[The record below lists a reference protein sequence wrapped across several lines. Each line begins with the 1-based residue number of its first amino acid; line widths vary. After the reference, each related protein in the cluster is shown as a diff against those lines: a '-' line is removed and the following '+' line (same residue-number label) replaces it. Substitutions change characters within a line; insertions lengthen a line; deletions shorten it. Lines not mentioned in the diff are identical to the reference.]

1 MKKDFTTAS
10 SVTPVYQQID
20 QATAQPQKK
29 QKTHKTYTEEQQE
42 ALRAAGLTQGRR
54 GVKMRRINMAFDDDI
69 HEYIQTMARV
79 RGETLTA
86 FTNAVFRKS
95 MEDNAELYEKAKAFK
110 EML

>member
-1 MKKDFTTAS
+1 MKKDFSNAATTA
-10 SVTPVYQQID
+10 PVYQQIED
-20 QATAQPQKK
+20 ATQAPVKP
-29 QKTHKTYTEEQQE
+29 HKTYTDAQKE

-54 GVKMRRINMAFDDDI
+54 GVKMRRINMAFDDDV

-95 MEDNAELYEKAKAFK
+95 MEDNAELYERAKAFK
-110 EML
+110 ELL

>member
-1 MKKDFTTAS
+1 MKKNFTNAATTA
-10 SVTPVYQQID
+10 PVYQQIETVT
-20 QATAQPQKK
+20 QAPVKSQG
-29 QKTHKTYTEEQQE
+29 KTYTDTQKE

-54 GVKMRRINMAFDDDI
+54 GVKMHRINMAFDDDI

-86 FTNAVFRKS
+86 FTNYVFRKS

-110 EML
+110 ETL